1 MPLNIMDW
9 LFNIIAYPFGFV
21 MQFCYWLAQE
31 NYIIALFLFSL
42 IIEAVL
48 LPFSIKQQKNSIKAA
63 KLRPKELAIRRRY
76 AGRNDQPTQQKMMQE
91 IQEMQQR
98 EGYSPFGGCLPML
111 IQFPILI
118 ALYNIVYNPL
128 NYILG
133 FSRDTIAAIL
143 EKAKEIGADVTG
155 ITADRPLGLL
165 NIIRDKGVEAFSSV
179 EGFSDKISSVS
190 DLPNM
195 SIGAFDLSLTPNL
208 STFNWLLLVPVLTF
222 VVYYFSMKLNRK
234 FSYQPASGAD
244 DRQTACSN
252 NIMDISMPL
261 MSVFFTFMVPA
272 AIGVYWIFKSI
283 LSTVKQFILSRI
295 MKMPQYTEED
305 IKAAEREL
313 YGKNAGKAPKKERDP
328 NRPKVRSLHHID
340 DEDYEVISKEE
351 KAAIRAQRDTEAQTA
366 LPVEQA
372 PVKKD
377 DRKHAKTEENAE
389 ENK

>member
-1 MPLNIMDW
+1 MR
-9 LFNIIAYPFGFV
+9 
-21 MQFCYWLAQE
+21 FCYWLAQG
-31 NYIIALFLFSL
+31 NYIVALFIFSL
-42 IIEAVL
+42 IIEVVL

-128 NYILG
+128 THILG
-133 FSRDTIAAIL
+133 FSTDTINAIL
-143 EKAKEIGADVTG
+143 ERAKEIGANVTN
-155 ITADRPLGLL
+155 ITAQRPLGLL
-165 NIIRDKGVEAFSSV
+165 NIIREQGIEAFSSIEEVAAIGSV
-179 EGFSDKISSVS
+179 EN
-190 DLPNM
+190 LPNM
-195 SIGAFDLSLTPNL
+195 SLGALDLSLTPNIAEF
-208 STFNWLLLVPVLTF
+208 SWLLLVPVLTF

-234 FSYQPASGAD
+234 FTYQPATGAD

-252 NIMDISMPL
+252 GIMDISMPL

-283 LSTVKQFILSRI
+283 LSTVKQFVLSRI

-313 YGKNAGKAPKKERDP
+313 YGKSAGKAQKKERDP
-328 NRPKVRSLHHID
+328 DKPKVRSLHHID

-351 KAAIRAQRDTEAQTA
+351 KAAIRAQEEKEAAAETA

-377 DRKHAKTEENAE
+377 DRKRAKKEETD